1 MLPEQFKKGI
11 LFAVGCV
18 CDGIGSFAQSEIAAE
33 MIRVGIERW
42 FLGMEPLYP
51 ENIDEESLI
60 DDLDMTIRELNEL
73 IWIYRKETELI
84 LDARCHYWFF

>member
-1 MLPEQFKKGI
+1 M
-11 LFAVGCV
+11 GCV

-73 IWIYRKETELI
+73 IWIYRKENGSDI
-84 LDARCHYWFF
+84 SARPLPPYRSAHSSF

>member
-1 MLPEQFKKGI
+1 M
-11 LFAVGCV
+11 GCV

-51 ENIDEESLI
+51 ENIDEESLL
-60 DDLDMTIRELNEL
+60 DDLDMTIRELN
-73 IWIYRKETELI
+73 
-84 LDARCHYWFF
+84 